1 MSKIERL
8 KPRFTK
14 ILNSQRKVE
23 ETKMLEKAKVK
34 EKEYLDEIEQKRLS
48 QRGMLR

>member
-14 ILNSQRKVE
+14 ILDSQRKV
-23 ETKMLEKAKVK
+23 EKAKVK